1 MRATLMDSSAS
12 GKNVRTKMPNLLLPI
27 LFLLSLSA
35 CGQSGALYLPGQ
47 DSGQKEAAID
57 PVSAN
62 QAAEEEE
69 SELEEEEEDEDVLTQ
84 EGGQ

>member
-1 MRATLMDSSAS
+1 MRATLMDSRAC
-12 GKNVRTKMPNLLLPI
+12 GKNVRTKMPNLLLSI
-27 LFLLSLSA
+27 LFILSLGA

-47 DSGQKEAAID
+47 DSGQGGAAID

-69 SELEEEEEDEDVLTQ
+69 SELEEEEKDEDVLTR
-84 EGGQ
+84 EGGL